1 VWPTVGAGLH
11 LLSLT
16 YAGTVAH
23 ASLTGVTEVPA
34 SSESTAQPSESES
47 TAQPS
52 ESESSVRELAD
63 IPAVEIITRAAVML
77 MSAAAEKLGLSAGDP
92 DDSPHRDLDEARR
105 LITALAGL
113 VTASA
118 EYLGPH
124 AGPVRDGLKSLQ
136 LAFRE
141 SSGAPDDPGQGP
153 GEKYTGPVW

>member
-1 VWPTVGAGLH
+1 MPVTGTAGPVWSAVGVGLH
-11 LLSLT
+11 LLSLA

-23 ASLTGVTEVPA
+23 ASLAGMTDA
-34 SSESTAQPSESES
+34 SNI
-47 TAQPS
+47 
-52 ESESSVRELAD
+52 RELAE
-63 IPAVEIITRAAVML
+63 IPAVEVITRSAVML
-77 MSAAAEKLGLSAGDP
+77 MSAAAEKLGLSEEEP

-124 AGPVRDGLKSLQ
+124 AGPVRDGLKTLQ

-141 SSGAPDDPGQGP
+141 ASAVPDEPGQGP

>member
-1 VWPTVGAGLH
+1 M
-11 LLSLT
+11 
-16 YAGTVAH
+16 
-23 ASLTGVTEVPA
+23 TEVPA
-34 SSESTAQPSESES
+34 FADGRQP
-47 TAQPS
+47 A
-52 ESESSVRELAD
+52 VRELAE
-63 IPAVEIITRAAVML
+63 IPAVEVITRSAVML
-77 MSAAAEKLGLSAGDP
+77 MSAAAEKLGLSAEDP

-141 SSGAPDDPGQGP
+141 ASAAPDEPGTVRARSTPAPSGSCSHP
-153 GEKYTGPVW
+153 FARVSAYPRGL

>member
-1 VWPTVGAGLH
+1 VGVGLH

-23 ASLTGVTEVPA
+23 ASLAGMTDDPA
-34 SSESTAQPSESES
+34 HDVGAATP
-47 TAQPS
+47 P
-52 ESESSVRELAD
+52 VRDMAE
-63 IPAVEIITRAAVML
+63 IPAVEVITRSAVML
-77 MSAAAEKLGLSAGDP
+77 MSAAAEKLGLSAQVP

-113 VTASA
+113 VTASV

-124 AGPVRDGLKSLQ
+124 AGPVRDGLKTLQ

-141 SSGAPDDPGQGP
+141 SSGAPDEPGQGP